1 MKLKLL
7 DSKQKGIVNRPVD
20 KSKTAAAAVSAV
32 SPLLQQQKTQVC
44 DCQGLEKEKGRNR
57 PNNKVK
63 DRKMKEWSRQL
74 PM

>member
-1 MKLKLL
+1 MT
-7 DSKQKGIVNRPVD
+7 IVNRPAD
-20 KSKTAAAAVSAV
+20 KSKTAAAVSAV

-63 DRKMKEWSRQL
+63 DRKMKE
-74 PM
+74 